1 MGIIVY
7 ALVTGKLPF
16 RAQDSDMGSHT
27 LIKRI
32 TGGMKK
38 QQFNEMGTLD
48 LNLRV
53 FLFRC
58 IETEAKVRYDAR
70 AAMRDQ
76 WLTSAGR
83 QPLQDQPEVSLSQD
97 NQLTIAS
104 TIKEGL
110 KARYGA
116 EAILNHLKKRPYNTT
131 GGMFNLL
138 SLDFLEVKRKK
149 AAAAEYARQQAQKLY
164 PSLRQQSQ
172 EAKSHPAEDKASREP
187 AWKRDRADNGE
198 LTRLKRTD
206 VNDVDKENTTL
217 VDKKRTPLTDLT
229 NRQPPTGGRGKAATM
244 EPAAEMKKPQ
254 LKPKYDK
261 NRPSPSDEPSTRQKL
276 CIR

>member
-1 MGIIVY
+1 M
-7 ALVTGKLPF
+7 
-16 RAQDSDMGSHT
+16 R
-27 LIKRI
+27 
-32 TGGMKK
+32 K
-38 QQFNEMGTLD
+38 QQFDEIGTLD

-97 NQLTIAS
+97 NQLAIAS
-104 TIKEGL
+104 TIQEGL
-110 KARYGA
+110 KSRFGA
-116 EAILNHLKKRPYNTT
+116 EAILNHLKKRPYYST

-138 SLDFLEVKRKK
+138 SLEFLEVKRKK

-164 PSLRQQSQ
+164 PSLKQQSQ
-172 EAKSHPAEDKASREP
+172 EAKSQLAEDEASREP
-187 AWKRDRADNGE
+187 AWIRDRADNGE
-198 LTRLKRTD
+198 LTRLKRKEVT
-206 VNDVDKENTTL
+206 DVDKENTTL
-217 VDKKRTPLTDLT
+217 VDKQRTPLTDLS

-244 EPAAEMKKPQ
+244 EPAPEIKKPQ

-261 NRPSPSDEPSTRQKL
+261 NRPSSDEPSTRQKL
-276 CIR
+276 RIR